1 MGAESTYGNSWFI
14 QTSVNATYTFGYM
27 GINSGGGAGITIYG
41 NGICYNG
48 ANSANWAVVS
58 DENTKENIE
67 LANLDICYD
76 NIKRIPLKRFSYKDG
91 VTPKGSDKMRLGWI
105 AQEVQPVFPKAVTP
119 SYKKG
124 FGDCLSLN
132 VEQLNAALYG
142 AVQKLIEKVEILEA
156 KVKELSPP

>member
-1 MGAESTYGNSWFI
+1 
-14 QTSVNATYTFGYM
+14 M